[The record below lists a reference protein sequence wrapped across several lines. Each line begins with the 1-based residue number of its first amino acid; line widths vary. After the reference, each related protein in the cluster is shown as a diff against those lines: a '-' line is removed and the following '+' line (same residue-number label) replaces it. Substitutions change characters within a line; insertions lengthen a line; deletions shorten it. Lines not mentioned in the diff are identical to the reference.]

1 MNCNTSGA
9 SVVDRRRLWQID
21 PRMHCS
27 VIGTCLA
34 LTDLHALA
42 RRARCRLNTSVSA
55 YDVHSWFVDFMAF
68 PNDLSKL
75 TDKELEKRHFVAAKP
90 FRRARTEKE
99 IETIWKEVC
108 AKGLIAGAYWGAL
121 SHPLCSEAL
130 AWRLFGE
137 VHMLSH
143 LVGSSRRGDACRIH
157 DLEIANAALDEKL
170 VQSKQDHRAVS
181 KERKKLEEDLA
192 VRTRDLE
199 RAEWRTKKALERIA
213 VLETESAAVQLQER
227 IRELEAHLAVV
238 QSRAFGAESLLAD
251 SLEQL
256 ERVRRA
262 EEAATEQVRELT
274 AENQALEFELA
285 SSMACPLRSVAAE
298 LGGENGEDPERGGPA
313 LNGKRI
319 LCVGGRSNLVQ
330 FYRALVERRGGEFLH
345 HDGGLEENLD
355 TVTRAL
361 STVDAVVCP
370 IDCVSHAACLKVKRA
385 CKNLAKQF
393 IPLRSSGLSSFARC
407 LQVLAV

>member
-1 MNCNTSGA
+1 MTCSVTVS
-9 SVVDRRRLWQID
+9 SVVERKRLWQID

-55 YDVHSWFVDFMAF
+55 YDVHSWFVDYMAF

-90 FRRARTEKE
+90 FRRAGTEKE
-99 IETIWKEVC
+99 IEAIWKEVC

-157 DLEIANAALDEKL
+157 DLEVANTSLDEKL
-170 VQSKQDHRAVS
+170 VQSKQDHRAVL
-181 KERKKLEEDLA
+181 KERKKLEDDLA
-192 VRTRDLE
+192 LRTRDLE
-199 RAEWRTKKALERIA
+199 RAEWRTRRALERVA
-213 VLETESAAVQLQER
+213 VLETEAATAQLQAR
-227 IRELEAHLAVV
+227 IAELEGQLAEA
-238 QSRAFGAESLLAD
+238 QSRAFGAESLLGE
-251 SLEQL
+251 SRVQL
-256 ERVRRA
+256 EHVRRA
-262 EEAATEQVRELT
+262 EAEATEQVQELT

-285 SSMACPLRSVAAE
+285 TSVACPLRNVEAQ
-298 LGGENGEDPERGGPA
+298 LGDESHEAGGPA

-355 TVTRAL
+355 SVTRAL